1 MFKNIVISTF
11 MDITLLHFSLRS
23 YVWPGGKNMKKLW
36 EKFQYSEWLAIV
48 LQILLVVISFIVL
61 SVIGILINVW
71 FVHFM
76 KDTFG
81 INVYW
86 ILHK

>member
-1 MFKNIVISTF
+1 MHNLWNKIRNREWFTIALQVLFIVITC
-11 MDITLLHFSLRS
+11 
-23 YVWPGGKNMKKLW
+23 V
-36 EKFQYSEWLAIV
+36 
-48 LQILLVVISFIVL
+48 VL
-61 SVIGILINVW
+61 SAIGILINVW

-86 ILHK
+86 TLH

>member
-1 MFKNIVISTF
+1 MKN
-11 MDITLLHFSLRS
+11 
-23 YVWPGGKNMKKLW
+23 LW
-36 EKFQYSEWLAIV
+36 EKFRYSELFTIA
-48 LQILLVVISFIVL
+48 LQVLLVVIAFIVF
-61 SVIGILINVW
+61 SVIGTLINVW

-86 ILHK
+86 TLH

>member
-1 MFKNIVISTF
+1 
-11 MDITLLHFSLRS
+11 
-23 YVWPGGKNMKKLW
+23 MKKLW
-36 EKFQYSEWLAIV
+36 NKICCSEWFAI
-48 LQILLVVISFIVL
+48 LLKILLVVIAFIVL
-61 SVIGILINVW
+61 SIIGTLIDVW

-86 ILHK
+86 TLH

>member
-1 MFKNIVISTF
+1 MKN
-11 MDITLLHFSLRS
+11 
-23 YVWPGGKNMKKLW
+23 LW
-36 EKFQYSEWLAIV
+36 NKIRYSEWFTIALQVLFIAIAFV
-48 LQILLVVISFIVL
+48 VL
-61 SVIGILINVW
+61 SAIGILINVW

-86 ILHK
+86 TLH

>member
-1 MFKNIVISTF
+1 MRN
-11 MDITLLHFSLRS
+11 
-23 YVWPGGKNMKKLW
+23 LW
-36 EKFQYSEWLAIV
+36 EKFRYNEWFAIV
-48 LQILLVVISFIVL
+48 LQVLLVVIAFIVF
-61 SVIGILINVW
+61 SVIGTLINVW

-86 ILHK
+86 TLH

>member
-1 MFKNIVISTF
+1 MKN
-11 MDITLLHFSLRS
+11 
-23 YVWPGGKNMKKLW
+23 LW
-36 EKFQYSEWLAIV
+36 NKIRYSEWFTIALQVLFKVIVFVVLLA
-48 LQILLVVISFIVL
+48 
-61 SVIGILINVW
+61 IGILINVW

-86 ILHK
+86 TLH

>member
-1 MFKNIVISTF
+1 MHN
-11 MDITLLHFSLRS
+11 
-23 YVWPGGKNMKKLW
+23 LW
-36 EKFQYSEWLAIV
+36 NKIRCSEWFTIA
-48 LQILLVVISFIVL
+48 LQVLLVAIAFIVL
-61 SVIGILINVW
+61 SVIETLINVW

-86 ILHK
+86 TLH

>member
-1 MFKNIVISTF
+1 MKN
-11 MDITLLHFSLRS
+11 
-23 YVWPGGKNMKKLW
+23 LW
-36 EKFQYSEWLAIV
+36 DKICCSEWFATV
-48 LQILLVVISFIVL
+48 LKILLVVIAFIVF
-61 SVIGILINVW
+61 SVIGTLINVW

-86 ILHK
+86 ALH

>member
-1 MFKNIVISTF
+1 MKNLWNKIRNSEWFTIALQVLFIVITCVV
-11 MDITLLHFSLRS
+11 LL
-23 YVWPGGKNMKKLW
+23 
-36 EKFQYSEWLAIV
+36 A
-48 LQILLVVISFIVL
+48 
-61 SVIGILINVW
+61 IGILINVW

-86 ILHK
+86 TLH

>member
-1 MFKNIVISTF
+1 MRN
-11 MDITLLHFSLRS
+11 
-23 YVWPGGKNMKKLW
+23 LW
-36 EKFQYSEWLAIV
+36 EKFRYNEWFAIV
-48 LQILLVVISFIVL
+48 LQVLLVVIAFIVL
-61 SVIGILINVW
+61 SVIGTLINVW

-86 ILHK
+86 TLH

>member
-1 MFKNIVISTF
+1 MHN
-11 MDITLLHFSLRS
+11 
-23 YVWPGGKNMKKLW
+23 LW
-36 EKFQYSEWLAIV
+36 NKIRNSEWFTIA
-48 LQILLVVISFIVL
+48 LQVLLVVIAFTML
-61 SVIGILINVW
+61 SIIGTLIDVW

-86 ILHK
+86 TLH

>member
-1 MFKNIVISTF
+1 MHNLWNKI
-11 MDITLLHFSLRS
+11 RS
-23 YVWPGGKNMKKLW
+23 
-36 EKFQYSEWLAIV
+36 SEWFTIA
-48 LQILLVVISFIVL
+48 LQVLLVAIAFIVL
-61 SVIGILINVW
+61 SIIGTLINVW

-86 ILHK
+86 TLH

>member
-1 MFKNIVISTF
+1 MHN
-11 MDITLLHFSLRS
+11 
-23 YVWPGGKNMKKLW
+23 LW
-36 EKFQYSEWLAIV
+36 NKIRNSEWFTIA
-48 LQILLVVISFIVL
+48 LQVLLVVITFVVL
-61 SVIGILINVW
+61 SAIGTLIAVW

-86 ILHK
+86 TLH

>member
-1 MFKNIVISTF
+1 MRN
-11 MDITLLHFSLRS
+11 
-23 YVWPGGKNMKKLW
+23 
-36 EKFQYSEWLAIV
+36 SEWFTIA
-48 LQILLVVISFIVL
+48 LQVLLVVITFVVL
-61 SVIGILINVW
+61 SAIGTLIAVW

-86 ILHK
+86 TLH

>member
-1 MFKNIVISTF
+1 MKN
-11 MDITLLHFSLRS
+11 
-23 YVWPGGKNMKKLW
+23 LW
-36 EKFQYSEWLAIV
+36 EKFRYSEWFAIV
-48 LQILLVVISFIVL
+48 LQFLLVVIAFVVL
-61 SVIGILINVW
+61 SVIGTLINVW

-86 ILHK
+86 TLH

>member
-1 MFKNIVISTF
+1 MKNIWSRIC
-11 MDITLLHFSLRS
+11 R
-23 YVWPGGKNMKKLW
+23 
-36 EKFQYSEWLAIV
+36 SEWFATV
-48 LQILLVVISFIVL
+48 LKILLVVIAFTIFSI
-61 SVIGILINVW
+61 IGTLIDVW

-86 ILHK
+86 TLH

>member
-1 MFKNIVISTF
+1 MKNLWNKIRYNEWFTIALQVLFIVIAF
-11 MDITLLHFSLRS
+11 
-23 YVWPGGKNMKKLW
+23 V
-36 EKFQYSEWLAIV
+36 
-48 LQILLVVISFIVL
+48 VL
-61 SVIGILINVW
+61 SAIGILINVW

-86 ILHK
+86 TLH

>member
-1 MFKNIVISTF
+1 MKN
-11 MDITLLHFSLRS
+11 
-23 YVWPGGKNMKKLW
+23 LW
-36 EKFQYSEWLAIV
+36 NKIRNREWLAIV
-48 LQILLVVISFIVL
+48 LQVLLVVIAFIVL
-61 SVIGILINVW
+61 SVIGTLINVW

-86 ILHK
+86 TLH

>member
-1 MFKNIVISTF
+1 MHN
-11 MDITLLHFSLRS
+11 
-23 YVWPGGKNMKKLW
+23 LW
-36 EKFQYSEWLAIV
+36 NEIRCSEWFAIV
-48 LQILLVVISFIVL
+48 LQILLVVIAFVVF
-61 SVIGILINVW
+61 SVIGTLINVW

-86 ILHK
+86 TLH

>member
-1 MFKNIVISTF
+1 MKNLWNKIRNREWFTIALQVLFIVIVF
-11 MDITLLHFSLRS
+11 VVLL
-23 YVWPGGKNMKKLW
+23 
-36 EKFQYSEWLAIV
+36 A
-48 LQILLVVISFIVL
+48 
-61 SVIGILINVW
+61 IGILINVW

-86 ILHK
+86 TLH

>member
-1 MFKNIVISTF
+1 MKN
-11 MDITLLHFSLRS
+11 
-23 YVWPGGKNMKKLW
+23 LW
-36 EKFQYSEWLAIV
+36 NKIRYSEWFTIALQVLFIAIAFV
-48 LQILLVVISFIVL
+48 VL
-61 SVIGILINVW
+61 SAIGILINVW

-86 ILHK
+86 ILN

>member
-1 MFKNIVISTF
+1 
-11 MDITLLHFSLRS
+11 
-23 YVWPGGKNMKKLW
+23 MKKLW
-36 EKFQYSEWLAIV
+36 EKFRYSKWFAIV
-48 LQILLVVISFIVL
+48 LQVLFVIIAFIVL
-61 SVIGILINVW
+61 SVIGTLINVW

-86 ILHK
+86 TLH

>member
-1 MFKNIVISTF
+1 MKN
-11 MDITLLHFSLRS
+11 
-23 YVWPGGKNMKKLW
+23 LW
-36 EKFQYSEWLAIV
+36 NKMRYSEWFTIALQV
-48 LQILLVVISFIVL
+48 LFIVITFAVL
-61 SVIGILINVW
+61 SAIGILINVW

-86 ILHK
+86 TLH

>member
-1 MFKNIVISTF
+1 MRN
-11 MDITLLHFSLRS
+11 
-23 YVWPGGKNMKKLW
+23 LW
-36 EKFQYSEWLAIV
+36 EKFRYSEWFVIV
-48 LQILLVVISFIVL
+48 LQVLLVVIAFIVL
-61 SVIGILINVW
+61 SVIGTLINVW

-86 ILHK
+86 TI

>member
-1 MFKNIVISTF
+1 MKN
-11 MDITLLHFSLRS
+11 
-23 YVWPGGKNMKKLW
+23 LW
-36 EKFQYSEWLAIV
+36 NKIRYSEWFTIA
-48 LQILLVVISFIVL
+48 LQALLVVIIFVVL
-61 SVIGILINVW
+61 SAIGTLISVW

-86 ILHK
+86 TLH

>member
-1 MFKNIVISTF
+1 MKN
-11 MDITLLHFSLRS
+11 
-23 YVWPGGKNMKKLW
+23 LW
-36 EKFQYSEWLAIV
+36 NKIRYSEWFTIA
-48 LQILLVVISFIVL
+48 LQVLLVVIAFVVL
-61 SVIGILINVW
+61 LAIGILINVW

-86 ILHK
+86 TLH

>member
-1 MFKNIVISTF
+1 MHN
-11 MDITLLHFSLRS
+11 
-23 YVWPGGKNMKKLW
+23 LW
-36 EKFQYSEWLAIV
+36 NKIRYSEWFTIALQVLFIAIAFV
-48 LQILLVVISFIVL
+48 VL
-61 SVIGILINVW
+61 SAIGILINVW

-86 ILHK
+86 TLN

>member
-1 MFKNIVISTF
+1 MKN
-11 MDITLLHFSLRS
+11 
-23 YVWPGGKNMKKLW
+23 LW
-36 EKFQYSEWLAIV
+36 NKIHYSEWFTIALKVLLAVIV
-48 LQILLVVISFIVL
+48 FVVL
-61 SVIGILINVW
+61 SAIGTLISVW

-86 ILHK
+86 TLH

>member
-1 MFKNIVISTF
+1 MHN
-11 MDITLLHFSLRS
+11 
-23 YVWPGGKNMKKLW
+23 LW
-36 EKFQYSEWLAIV
+36 NKIRYSEWFTNA
-48 LQILLVVISFIVL
+48 LQFLFIVIAFVAL
-61 SVIGILINVW
+61 SAIGILINVW

-86 ILHK
+86 TLH